1 MIVTGQHSFPFSS
14 MNDGENGTK
23 LFPETGDGLSFAEL
37 LGRNGTQYEIALDSE
52 ENRRVEILSESV
64 LNENNGYQVV
74 VGENGN
80 PVTEIRET
88 AEYASQ
94 AVADAGAPDSDPAEQ
109 NTAVQANRTA
119 EAENEKQSRNI
130 AASERAVSA
139 ENRESRPEKTA
150 VDGHPNEWQPKQP
163 LKKND
168 TVKTSLREKEG
179 SAEKVFLDNTK
190 GGTEES
196 VKASSLAGKAQI
208 KKTVDVSKG
217 ETVREGVK
225 AAVLESGEAAA
236 TRLERIVSV
245 SVLRTENSKKGV
257 GSVGEKSRKSLSETA
272 GSGEKTVA
280 ADKKVTTDSVTT
292 LLSQPFK
299 EPVAFEKNIQ
309 GVSKADLVRELKEQG
324 SSEILRE
331 AKILVKDG
339 QSGEIKLILR
349 PQELGTVK
357 INLILENKH
366 IVGKIFVDNNIVKDA
381 LQTAFG
387 DLKEVFA
394 EQGMELGALDVF
406 VSQESKQDNVFSDH
420 EEIDVTPLKIARA
433 VGAVEKHA
441 EIIRSR
447 YEGSGI
453 DIEV

>member
-14 MNDGENGTK
+14 MNDGNSGTK
-23 LFPETGDGLSFAEL
+23 LFPESGDVLSFAEL
-37 LGRNGTQYEIALDSE
+37 LGRSGTQYEIALDSE
-52 ENRRVEILSESV
+52 ENRHVEILSESV

-94 AVADAGAPDSDPAEQ
+94 TVADAGAPDSGSAEQ
-109 NTAVQANRTA
+109 NASVQASQTG
-119 EAENEKQSRNI
+119 ESEKEKGARGV
-130 AASERAVSA
+130 AASGQAVSTD
-139 ENRESRPEKTA
+139 NGESRAEKTTLA
-150 VDGHPNEWQPKQP
+150 GHLHESQHKQTEKKLNP
-163 LKKND
+163 LKTALHEKEGVAGKISADNPKAGTED
-168 TVKTSLREKEG
+168 PVKTSSLALADKAGVKKPAAGAEGDAVKEG
-179 SAEKVFLDNTK
+179 
-190 GGTEES
+190 
-196 VKASSLAGKAQI
+196 GKA
-208 KKTVDVSKG
+208 V
-217 ETVREGVK
+217 VREN
-225 AAVLESGEAAA
+225 GEPAA
-236 TRLERIVSV
+236 TRLERVVTV
-245 SVLRTENSKKGV
+245 SVLRTEESKKEAGAAEV
-257 GSVGEKSRKSLSETA
+257 KSRKSLGPAVGEKNASADKNTLSDPVSNLLTQTVKEPTA
-272 GSGEKTVA
+272 FEKTV
-280 ADKKVTTDSVTT
+280 
-292 LLSQPFK
+292 
-299 EPVAFEKNIQ
+299 Q
-309 GVSKADLVRELKEQG
+309 GVNKADLVRELKEQG

-339 QSGEIKLILR
+339 QSGEIKLVLR

-387 DLKEVFA
+387 DLKEVLA

-406 VSQESKQDNVFSDH
+406 VSQESKQDNILADS
-420 EEIDVTPLKIARA
+420 EEIDVTPLRIARA

-447 YEGSGI
+447 YDGSGI